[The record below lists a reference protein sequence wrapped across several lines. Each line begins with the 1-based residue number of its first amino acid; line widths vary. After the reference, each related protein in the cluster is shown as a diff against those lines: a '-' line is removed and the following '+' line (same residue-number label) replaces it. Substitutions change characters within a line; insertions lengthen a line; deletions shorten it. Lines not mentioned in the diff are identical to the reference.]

1 MTSFALIILCIISIA
16 LTLFLN
22 PGSELAGTNTI
33 FAEWVYIKPWARMSP
48 YVIGVV
54 LGYVLFM
61 RLNKPKVKINWVK
74 FKKNF
79 NDSNQ

>member
-1 MTSFALIILCIISIA
+1 MFAYLASFVLIVLCILSIA

-22 PGSELAGTNTI
+22 PDSELAGTNSI
-33 FAEWVYIKPWARMSP
+33 FAEWIYIKPWARMSP

-61 RLNKPKVKINWVK
+61 RLNKPKVKINWV
-74 FKKNF
+74 NF
-79 NDSNQ
+79 I